1 MAAYIIVPF
10 YAFGGFNYWTYDW
23 QDTRNFIMNVMCPVI
38 LFVPF
43 VIFGNIHAKKSGD
56 IVRFPVLWAVLI
68 LVVLALIGFG
78 IICAA
83 LFIFQTPIGYFMVSW
98 FFGMAALINIL
109 VWSVIAFKRSY
120 KKAVEKLNDAKE

>member
-10 YAFGGFNYWTYDW
+10 YAFGGFHYWSYDW
-23 QDTRNFIMNVMCPVI
+23 QDNRNFIMNVMCPVI

-43 VIFGNIHAKKSGD
+43 TIFGNMHAKKSGD

-68 LVVLALIGFG
+68 LAVLALIGFG

-83 LFIFQTPIGYFMVSW
+83 LFVFQTPIGYFMVSW
-98 FFGMAALINIL
+98 FFGMTALINIL

-120 KKAVEKLNDAKE
+120 KKAVEKFNDAKE